1 MSEEKKDDG
10 YETNHELLN
19 AVVEDYIDWDDWDID
34 QESGEIVK
42 PYKTMAMPQYD
53 SALIGYSVSDEGGIQ
68 AVYSMEAI
76 IECLCDDM
84 TEEDAL
90 EYFYFNIAG
99 SYLENSLENDDD
111 EDGKPGN
118 QKPIMPLILHTF
130 SREF

>member
-1 MSEEKKDDG
+1 MSEEEKDHG
-10 YETNHELLN
+10 YETNHEFLN

-53 SALIGYSVSDEGGIQ
+53 SALIGYSVSDKGGIQ

-99 SYLENSLENDDD
+99 SYLENSSESNDKDDD
-111 EDGKPGN
+111 SEN
-118 QKPIMPLILHTF
+118 QRPIMPLILHTF